1 MCLTVH
7 SSPYIPNGIRF
18 AICFCVW
25 MTPRVFNL
33 DPGLPLL
40 HMETRCSLEKH
51 SVLYLP
57 VPGGHVS
64 IPPDLVLSPNLR
76 HSRPSLNTTSPI
88 TRPSSYTMTA
98 AGRVPTNYGLTH
110 PEHCKVFNWTTRGSI
125 VSALS
130 RQPSAHQG

>member
-7 SSPYIPNGIRF
+7 SSLHIPDGIRF

-25 MTPRVFNL
+25 LTSRVFTL

-40 HMETRCSLEKH
+40 HVETCCSFEKR

-57 VPGGHVS
+57 VPGDHVS
-64 IPPDLVLSPNLR
+64 LPPDLVLFLNLR
-76 HSRPSLNTTSPI
+76 HSRPSLNTISPI

-98 AGRVPTNYGLTH
+98 AARVPTNYGLTH
-110 PEHCKVFNWTTRGSI
+110 PEHRKVFNWTTRGSI

-130 RQPSAHQG
+130 HQPSAHQG